1 MRWLVHLKSMER
13 EREMGRLITAKK
25 LPAFCSATAQPGTA
39 VKPVKN
45 SSRWGSRLSRDA
57 SSCQGTVGEENGAAC
72 PAACDHNEEENSHS
86 CIQINVTTTMCFCP
100 TFFSPPLILLK
111 ASVPFSIHQRYCE
124 HRVTQYSCVAGLMHL
139 LGGIPH
145 RCTCILCEFLVL

>member
-1 MRWLVHLKSMER
+1 MARMCLNKLLFLEVCLTIMRWLVHLKSTERER

-57 SSCQGTVGEENGAAC
+57 ASCQGTVGEENGAAC

-100 TFFSPPLILLK
+100 TFFSPLSYYSKPPFPFPSISSI
-111 ASVPFSIHQRYCE
+111 ASIE
-124 HRVTQYSCVAGLMHL
+124 L
-139 LGGIPH
+139 LG
-145 RCTCILCEFLVL
+145 TVASQV

>member
-1 MRWLVHLKSMER
+1 MLKQTVALRSLHNNYVIAGPSQKHGA
-13 EREMGRLITAKK
+13 REMGRLITAKK
-25 LPAFCSATAQPGTA
+25 LPAFCSATVWAGTA
-39 VKPVKN
+39 VKAVKN

-100 TFFSPPLILLK
+100 TFFFFFCLYYSKPPFPFPSISGN
-111 ASVPFSIHQRYCE
+111 ASVE
-124 HRVTQYSCVAGLMHL
+124 L
-139 LGGIPH
+139 LG
-145 RCTCILCEFLVL
+145 TVSSAV